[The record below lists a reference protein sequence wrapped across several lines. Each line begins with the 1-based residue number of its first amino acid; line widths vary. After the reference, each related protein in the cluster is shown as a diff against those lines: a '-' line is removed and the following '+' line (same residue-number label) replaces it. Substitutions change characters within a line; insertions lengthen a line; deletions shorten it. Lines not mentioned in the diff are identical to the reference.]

1 MNDLGFGV
9 RDRIDKAIYNKRK
22 HVSFRF
28 DSSVNSKAPTVIQK
42 ANRALFKALD
52 AVRDKNAVIVSMKID
67 LLMTGMYTM
76 IDFAKYTGKLHEIR
90 AGIEKAGHLPIE
102 GFTYKYEKAA
112 PEKKD
117 EWIFDVYFFEA
128 DPTDPFARSAAYVR
142 H

>member
-9 RDRIDKAIYNKRK
+9 RDRIDKAIYNERK

-28 DSSVNSKAPTVIQK
+28 ESSVNSKAPTVIQK
-42 ANRALFKALD
+42 ANRALFKALE
-52 AVRDKNAVIVSMKID
+52 AVKDKNAVIVSMKID

-90 AGIEKAGHLPIE
+90 SGIEKSGHLPIE

-112 PEKKD
+112 PGKKD